1 MNSSKLHFDK
11 LEHIQVAEVLINP
24 FGDDDDDFDCNH
36 IVDSNY
42 ERSRAIVMDEQEE
55 QEFKEKEE
63 EEGEE
68 ELPETLPHTLQSY
81 QHLEVALVLAPAH
94 LHHLSLPRHLWFCPQ
109 MGWWWARGRRG
120 GVSCL

>member
-1 MNSSKLHFDK
+1 MRSLHFKVGYDDTLLDIYIPFFTLLQFVFYFGWLKVNSNKQHFDK

-55 QEFKEKEE
+55 QEFKEKE
-63 EEGEE
+63 
-68 ELPETLPHTLQSY
+68 
-81 QHLEVALVLAPAH
+81 
-94 LHHLSLPRHLWFCPQ
+94 
-109 MGWWWARGRRG
+109 
-120 GVSCL
+120 